1 MNSGTRAGDVFTTV
15 WEYEVPDARRTQF
28 EALYGAEGEWVRLF
42 RQAAGFRETVLLR
55 SVASPATYVTLDR
68 WASRAA
74 YEEFRVV
81 HAAAYAALDDAA
93 AGLTLAER
101 HLGTFY
107 G

>member
-1 MNSGTRAGDVFTTV
+1 MNPGTLAGDVFTTV
-15 WEYEVPDARRTQF
+15 WEYEVPDVKRAEF
-28 EALYGAEGEWVRLF
+28 EAVYGAEGEWVRLF
-42 RQAAGFRETVLLR
+42 RQGAGFRETVLLR
-55 SVASPATYVTLDR
+55 SVASPSTYVTLDR
-68 WASRAA
+68 WTSRAA
-74 YEEFRVV
+74 YEEFRIV

>member
-1 MNSGTRAGDVFTTV
+1 MFTTI
-15 WEYEVPDARRTQF
+15 WEYEVPEARRAEF
-28 EALYGAEGEWVRLF
+28 EATYGGEGEWVRLF
-42 RQAAGFRETVLLR
+42 RRAPGFRETVLLR
-55 SVASPATYVTLDR
+55 SVSSPLTYVTLDR

-74 YEEFRVV
+74 YEEFRIV
-81 HAAAYAALDDAA
+81 HAAAYAALDEVT

>member
-1 MNSGTRAGDVFTTV
+1 MFTTV
-15 WEYEVPDARRTQF
+15 WEYEVPDARRAEF
-28 EALYGAEGEWVRLF
+28 EAVYGAEGAWVTLF
-42 RQAAGFRETVLLR
+42 RKATGFRETVLLR
-55 SVASPATYVTLDR
+55 SLASRSTYVTFDR

-74 YEEFRVV
+74 YEEFRIV